1 MTTSECLARVPLF
14 QGVDEAALTLLS
26 QTVRDVYF
34 NAGDEIVEVGEVG
47 HAMYIILDGTVQV
60 LYPSRSQDF
69 ELARLGAGDVFGEM
83 ALLNDEPRSATV
95 KAMESIHALAL
106 DRRRFREVLMAS
118 PGIAVKLLEVLSTRI
133 RMADQQLSG
142 LSDKALRDGL
152 TGLLNRRAFQER
164 LREEGDRARR
174 YGDSF
179 ALVLLDLDN
188 FKTVNDTLG
197 HDVGDEVLRWLGRVL
212 TEHTRAA
219 DTAFRV
225 GGEEFAILAPAT
237 SAPVAHAVAG
247 RLLSMIAEATPPV
260 KVQLHITC
268 SAGVAACPAHGHSP
282 ETIFHQADQ
291 ALLGAKR
298 GGRNRVETAPHGDS
312 GTPIP
317 ESGGLQ

>member
-1 MTTSECLARVPLF
+1 MTTSDCLARVPLF
-14 QGVDEAALTLLS
+14 QGVDEEALTLLS
-26 QTVRDVYF
+26 ETVRDVYF

-47 HAMYIILDGTVQV
+47 HAMYLILDGTVQV

-69 ELARLGAGDVFGEM
+69 ELARLGPGDVFGEM

-95 KAMESIHALAL
+95 RAMESIHALVL
-106 DRRRFREVLMAS
+106 DRRRFREVLIAS
-118 PGIAVKLLEVLSTRI
+118 PEIAVKLLEVLSTRI
-133 RMADQQLSG
+133 RLADEQLSG

-179 ALVLLDLDN
+179 ALVLLDVDN

-219 DTAFRV
+219 DTAFRI

-237 SAPVAHAVAG
+237 SAPVAHAVAE
-247 RLLSMIAEATPPV
+247 RLLAMMAEATPPV

-291 ALLGAKR
+291 ALLAAKR
-298 GGRNRVETAPHGDS
+298 AGRNRVHAAPLDEPSSPTSETEGVP
-312 GTPIP
+312 
-317 ESGGLQ
+317 